1 MEPKLETQSISRHL
15 DENKKILKEAVGLE
29 DSFDLIAKDME
40 IGKKGAFLF
49 AVNGFV
55 KDEVLADIMVRLSYV
70 EREQI
75 VPFTL
80 KSILVKYIPHIQAEE
95 VKDMKKL
102 VTMVLA
108 GGSAIFIEG
117 ETSAIVIDVK
127 IFPTR
132 SIEEPDLE
140 RVVRG
145 SRDGFT
151 ETLLVNVTLVRR
163 RIRDPQLRLEMTK
176 IGSRSKTDVCIAYI
190 NDIADKDLIESV
202 RDKLK
207 KTIVD
212 GIPVAEKELEE
223 LMVGKGWN
231 PYPQVRYS
239 ERPDVVAAN
248 LLEGN
253 VIIFVDTSPS
263 VMILPTTFF
272 QLIQH
277 VEEYRQTPLIGSY
290 LRWVRYFGILASLF
304 LLPMWFLF
312 VSQPELKPAGL
323 AFIGP
328 NKTAQL
334 PIILQFFLAEI
345 GIDLMR
351 MAAIHTPTPL
361 ATAMG
366 LIAAI
371 LIGDIA
377 VQTGLWVN
385 EVILYI
391 AIAAIGMYATPSYEL
406 SLANRIVRLA
416 LLALVAI
423 FKVPGLVVG
432 TTVILLIL
440 IVQRSYN
447 TPYMWPF
454 IPFNAKALFTV
465 LVRKPFTQMW
475 KRPSINKTLDSTR
488 RPAR

>member
-1 MEPKLETQSISRHL
+1 LETKSISRHL

-40 IGKKGAFLF
+40 IGRKAAFLF

-55 KDEVLADIMVRLSYV
+55 KDNVLADIMVRLSYV

-75 VPFTL
+75 VPSTL
-80 KSILVKYIPHIQAEE
+80 KSILVKYIPHIQSEE
-95 VKDMKKL
+95 VDNMKKL
-102 VTMVLA
+102 VVMVLS
-108 GGSAIFIEG
+108 GSSAIFIEG

-127 IFPTR
+127 SLPTR

-151 ETLLVNVTLVRR
+151 ETLLINVTLVRR

-176 IGSRSKTDVCIAYI
+176 IGIRSETDVCIAYI
-190 NDIADKDLIESV
+190 KDIADLDLIESV
-202 RDKLK
+202 RDKLA

-290 LRWVRYFGILASLF
+290 LRWVRYIGILASLF

-312 VSQPELKPAGL
+312 VSQPELKPPGL

-328 NKTAQL
+328 NETAHL

-366 LIAAI
+366 IIAAI

-377 VQTGLWVN
+377 VKTGLWVN

-465 LVRKPFTQMW
+465 LVRKPFTQMK
-475 KRPSINKTLDSTR
+475 KRPSINKTLDNTR
-488 RPAR
+488 RPLR

>member
-1 MEPKLETQSISRHL
+1 M
-15 DENKKILKEAVGLE
+15 
-29 DSFDLIAKDME
+29 
-40 IGKKGAFLF
+40 
-49 AVNGFV
+49 

-70 EREQI
+70 DRDQI
-75 VPFTL
+75 VPSTL
-80 KSILVKYIPHIQAEE
+80 KSILVKYIPHVQSEE
-95 VKDMKKL
+95 VEDMKKL
-102 VTMVLA
+102 VLMVLS
-108 GGSAIFIEG
+108 GSSAIFIEG

-127 IFPTR
+127 TLPVR

-151 ETLLVNVTLVRR
+151 ETLLTNVTLVRR

-176 IGSRSKTDVCIAYI
+176 IGSRSETDVCIAYI
-190 NDIADKDLIESV
+190 KDIADHALIESV
-202 RDKLK
+202 RKKLK
-207 KTIVD
+207 KTNVD
-212 GIPVAEKELEE
+212 GIPVADKQLEE
-223 LMVGKGWN
+223 LMIKKGWN
-231 PYPQVRYS
+231 PFPMVRYS
-239 ERPDVVAAN
+239 ERPDVVSVH

-253 VIIFVDTSPS
+253 VILFVDTSPS

-272 QLIQH
+272 HLIQH

-304 LLPMWFLF
+304 LLPLWFLL
-312 VSQPELKPAGL
+312 VTHPELKPPGL
-323 AFIGP
+323 EFLGP
-328 NKTAQL
+328 NDKGHL
-334 PIILQFFLAEI
+334 PLILQFFIAEI

-351 MAAIHTPTPL
+351 MAAVHTPTPL

-366 LIAAI
+366 LVAAI

-377 VQTGLWVN
+377 VKTGLWVN

-391 AIAAIGMYATPSYEL
+391 AVAAIGMFATPSYEL
-406 SLANRIVRLA
+406 SLANRMVRLL

-432 TTVILLIL
+432 TTIILLLL

-465 LVRKPFTQMW
+465 LVRQPFPKMK
-475 KRPSINKTLDSTR
+475 KRPSINKTIDNTR
-488 RPAR
+488 RP

>member
-1 MEPKLETQSISRHL
+1 METQSISRHL
-15 DENKKILKEAVGLE
+15 DQNKKILKEAVGLE
-29 DSFDLIAKDME
+29 ASFDLIAKDME
-40 IGKKGAFLF
+40 IGRKAAFLF

-55 KDEVLADIMVRLSYV
+55 KDEVLADIMIRLSYV

-75 VPFTL
+75 VPSTL
-80 KSILVKYIPHIQAEE
+80 KSILVKYIPHVQSEE
-95 VKDMKKL
+95 VEDMKKL
-102 VTMVLA
+102 VHMVLS
-108 GGSAIFIEG
+108 GSSAIFIEG

-127 IFPTR
+127 TLPTR
-132 SIEEPDLE
+132 SIAEPDLE

-151 ETLLVNVTLVRR
+151 ETLLTNVTLVRR
-163 RIRDPQLRLEMTK
+163 RIRDPQLRLEMTN
-176 IGSRSKTDVCIAYI
+176 IGRRSETDVCIAYI
-190 NDIADKDLIESV
+190 KDIADEALIESI
-202 RDKLK
+202 RKKLK
-207 KTIVD
+207 KTNVD
-212 GIPVAEKELEE
+212 GIPVADKQLEE
-223 LMVGKGWN
+223 LLVEKSWN
-231 PYPQVRYS
+231 PYPLVRYS
-239 ERPDVVAAN
+239 ERPDVVSVH
-248 LLEGN
+248 LLEGH
-253 VIIFVDTSPS
+253 VILFVDTSPS

-272 QLIQH
+272 HLIQH

-304 LLPMWFLF
+304 LLPLWFLL
-312 VSQPELKPAGL
+312 VAHPELKPAGL
-323 AFIGP
+323 EFLGP
-328 NKTAQL
+328 NDKANL
-334 PIILQFFLAEI
+334 PLILQFFIAEI

-351 MAAIHTPTPL
+351 MAAVHTPAPL

-366 LIAAI
+366 LVAAI

-377 VQTGLWVN
+377 VKTGLWVN

-391 AIAAIGMYATPSYEL
+391 AVAAIGMFATPSYEL
-406 SLANRIVRLA
+406 SLANRMVRLL

-440 IVQRSYN
+440 IVQRSFN

-465 LVRKPFTQMW
+465 LVRQPFTKMK
-475 KRPSINKTLDSTR
+475 KRPSINKTLDNTR
-488 RPAR
+488 RP